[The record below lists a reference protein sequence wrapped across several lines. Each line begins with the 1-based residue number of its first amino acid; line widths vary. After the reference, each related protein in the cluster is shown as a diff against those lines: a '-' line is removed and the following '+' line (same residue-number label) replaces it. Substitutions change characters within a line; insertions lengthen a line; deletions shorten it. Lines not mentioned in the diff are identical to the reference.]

1 MQWELMEVNNLVTIC
16 SVRNIAVRN
25 SNGILGK
32 HINMEIHTG
41 DIIGL
46 ISENDAADKVLQS
59 VCGFYKPRA
68 GKIWYAHSLKSGKS
82 GVSTKVQYVSD
93 DIICY
98 RNLTVEEFL
107 VGASITA
114 GENAAREQTRLC
126 AQFGIDIKKQLLDM
140 TFEQNRLVAYILAL
154 SMEPELIL
162 INKPSSMLSNNAF
175 LMVCK
180 ELVEFHNKGGAIV
193 MADESFEKMKFP
205 CGDYHFIRPDDVKS
219 FKRKSLPRPGKV
231 VSLIGGEIHPDD
243 EGKCQLLYGSRRL
256 TKFVC
261 HEHDRDNLIV
271 MIYRTGCRDFS
282 IENLTMEEE
291 IYSDFSRWTE

>member
-46 ISENDAADKVLQS
+46 ISDNEAGDRVLQS
-59 VCGFYKPRA
+59 ICGFCKPKA
-68 GKIWYAHSLKSGKS
+68 GRIWYAHSLKGRSK
-82 GVSTKVQYVSD
+82 GVSTKVQYVPD

-114 GENAAREQTRLC
+114 GENAAKEQTRLC
-126 AQFGIDIKKQLLDM
+126 AQFGIDIKKKLLDM

-154 SMEPELIL
+154 SMEPELLL
-162 INKPSSMLSNNAF
+162 INKPSSMLSNGAF

-180 ELVEFHNKGGAIV
+180 ELVELHNKGAAIV
-193 MADESFEKMKFP
+193 MADVSFEKLKFP
-205 CGDYHFIRPDDVKS
+205 CGDYHFIRPEEVKS

-231 VSLIGGEIHPDD
+231 VSLIGGGIHPDD
-243 EGKCQLLYGSRRL
+243 ESRCQLLYGSRRL

-271 MIYRTGCRDFS
+271 MIYRTGCKDFS

-291 IYSDFSRWTE
+291 IYGDYSRWTE

>member
-1 MQWELMEVNNLVTIC
+1 MKWELMEVNNLVTIC
-16 SVRNIAVRN
+16 SVRNIAVKN
-25 SNGILGK
+25 ANGILGK

-68 GKIWYAHSLKSGKS
+68 GKIWYAHSLKNSKGTA
-82 GVSTKVQYVSD
+82 STKVQYVSD

-114 GENAAREQTRLC
+114 GENAAKEQTRLC
-126 AQFGIDIKKQLLDM
+126 AQFGIDIKKQLLEM

-154 SMEPELIL
+154 SMEPDLLL
-162 INKPSSMLSNNAF
+162 INRPSSMLSNSAF
-175 LMVCK
+175 LMICK

-193 MADESFEKMKFP
+193 MAEESFEKMKFP
-205 CGDYHFIRPDDVKS
+205 CGDYHFITPEEVKS

-231 VSLIGGEIHPDD
+231 VSLIGGQIHPDD

-282 IENLTMEEE
+282 IENMTMEEE
-291 IYSDFSRWTE
+291 IYSDYSRWTQ

>member
-1 MQWELMEVNNLVTIC
+1 MKWELMEVNNLVTIC

-25 SNGILGK
+25 ANGILGK

-68 GKIWYAHSLKSGKS
+68 GKIWYAHSLRNSKGGASA
-82 GVSTKVQYVSD
+82 KVQYVAD

-114 GENAAREQTRLC
+114 GENAAKEQTRLC
-126 AQFGIDIKKQLLDM
+126 AQFGIDIKKKLLDM

-154 SMEPELIL
+154 SMEPELLL
-162 INKPSSMLSNNAF
+162 INKPSSMLSNSAF
-175 LMVCK
+175 LMICK

-193 MADESFEKMKFP
+193 MADESFEKLKFP
-205 CGDYHFIRPDDVKS
+205 CGDYHFIRPDEVKS

-231 VSLIGGEIHPDD
+231 VSLIGGSIHPED
-243 EGKCQLLYGSRRL
+243 EGKCRLLYGSRRL

-261 HEHDRDNLIV
+261 HEHDKDNLIV

-282 IENLTMEEE
+282 IENMTMEEE
-291 IYSDFSRWTE
+291 IYGDFSRWTV